1 MGIELADVPLRT
13 QLTLVDAG
21 GDPGISRRLASL
33 GLRVGSSFSLVS
45 KTAGG
50 GRVALVAGTRIALG
64 KALLTELRARVEP

>member
-1 MGIELADVPLRT
+1 VGIELAKVPLQT

-21 GDPGISRRLASL
+21 DDLDVSRRLACF

-64 KALLTELRARVEP
+64 KALLADLRARVNH